1 MNETYCLECGMHVDM
16 RQQRCPKCDNPLDLQ
31 TDGSTVTID
40 IAHQGERVHEAQQKM
55 QMAIRDSK
63 RGVAKYLRLVVGTG
77 VIREEVEIS
86 LREAEHRRQI
96 VRFEVERQNAGAFL
110 VQLKP

>member
-1 MNETYCLECGMHVDM
+1 MTEYYCLECGMLIDR
-16 RQQRCPKCDNPLDLQ
+16 RQRRCPKCDNRLDLQ
-31 TDGSTVTID
+31 TDGSTITID
-40 IAHQGERVHEAQQKM
+40 IAHHGERVRDALQKM
-55 QMAIRDSK
+55 NHAIRDTK
-63 RGVAKYLRLVVGTG
+63 GGFAKYLRLVVGTG

-96 VRFEVERQNAGAFL
+96 VRFDVEGRNPGAFL